1 MHRDSSL
8 SNFFGQNGFTD
19 SGALSETL
27 ILFSR
32 TLALSLVGLMIFT
45 TVWAQ
50 DSDRSFEIVTED
62 GVTVYGELY
71 EPDNVK
77 RPPVIMAFH
86 QGGGDARGEYAPIIP
101 RLLSEGYAVIA
112 IDARRG
118 GDRFEGDNRT
128 LAGVGDAE
136 YSYCDV
142 LPDLEATLDYTRRQ
156 GLGRIIAWGS
166 SYSATLVM
174 HLAAKYPNAI
184 DRIIS
189 FSPAAGEPMA
199 GCQPREAASQLDI
212 PALMIRPEREME
224 LGNVAADM
232 EAFRDMGHQT
242 YVSESISHGSSV
254 LVEQRAG
261 MSPEATWTRVLEFLE
276 TK

>member
-8 SNFFGQNGFTD
+8 TNFFGQNGLSG
-19 SGALSETL
+19 SGALSDTL
-27 ILFSR
+27 IMFSR
-32 TLALSLVGLMIFT
+32 TLALSLVGLMIFS

-71 EPDNVK
+71 EPENVK

-86 QGGGDARGEYAPIIP
+86 QGGGDARGEYTPIIP
-101 RLLSEGYAVIA
+101 RLLSEGYAVVTV
-112 IDARRG
+112 DARRG
-118 GDRFEGDNRT
+118 GDRFEGENRT
-128 LAGVGDAE
+128 LAGVGDTD
-136 YSYCDV
+136 YSYCNV
-142 LPDLEATLDYTRRQ
+142 LPDLEATLNYTRQQ

-174 HLAAKYPNAI
+174 HLAVKYPNDI
-184 DRIIS
+184 DRVIS
-189 FSPAAGEPMA
+189 FSPAAGEPME
-199 GCQPREAASQLDI
+199 GCQPREAASQLSS

-232 EAFRDMGHQT
+232 EAFRGMGHQT
-242 YVSESISHGSSV
+242 YVSESNSHGSSV

-261 MSPEATWTRVLEFLE
+261 ISPEATWTRVLEFL
-276 TK
+276 KAK